1 MLTLVPTPIGNLS
14 DISKRAI
21 QALDEADVIF
31 CEDTRVTKKLL
42 NLLQIEYSN
51 KTFYSMHSH
60 NESEII
66 SKIDISTFDKNV
78 VYVSDAGMPGI
89 SDPGSKLIQF
99 VQKNNIKYDVIPGAN
114 AVLTALVASGF
125 EGEFT
130 FFGFLPHKGSDREK
144 KLKEIINHDKIAII
158 YESPHRIEKLLK
170 ELTKLHQ
177 TFIKDEI
184 QNVELKNTKGEWTF
198 FGFLAHK
205 GQQREKKLKK
215 IINHDK
221 IAIIYE
227 SPHRIEKLLNE
238 LKKEIPKRIV
248 FFAKELTKIHQTF
261 IKDEVK
267 NITLNNTKGEWVVV
281 IEKTTKNDVLTL
293 SYEDI
298 LSLKLH
304 PKEKAKL
311 LSQIS
316 TKSTKEIYNELI
328 NL

>member
-21 QALDEADVIF
+21 EALNEADIVF

-42 NLLQIEYSN
+42 SLLQIDLN
-51 KTFYSMHSH
+51 KTFIAMHSH
-60 NESEII
+60 NENEII
-66 SKIDISTFDKNV
+66 SKIDVSIFDKNV

-99 VQKNNIKYDVIPGAN
+99 AQENNIKYDVIPGAN
-114 AVLTALVASGF
+114 ALLTAFVASGF

-130 FFGFLPHKGSDREK
+130 FFGFLPHKGKDREK
-144 KLKEIINHDKIAII
+144 KLNNVINHDKIAIL
-158 YESPHRIEKLLK
+158 YESPHRIEKLL
-170 ELTKLHQ
+170 
-177 TFIKDEI
+177 
-184 QNVELKNTKGEWTF
+184 
-198 FGFLAHK
+198 
-205 GQQREKKLKK
+205 
-215 IINHDK
+215 
-221 IAIIYE
+221 
-227 SPHRIEKLLNE
+227 SE
-238 LKKEIPKRIV
+238 LKKEIPNRIV
-248 FFAKELTKIHQTF
+248 FFAKELTKMYQTF

-267 NITLNNTKGEWVVV
+267 NINLNNTKGEWVV
-281 IEKTTKNDVLTL
+281 IIDKTEKNDVLTFT
-293 SYEDI
+293 YDDI
-298 LSLKLH
+298 LALKLH

>member
-1 MLTLVPTPIGNLS
+1 LLTLVPTPIGNLS

-21 QALDEADVIF
+21 DALDEADIIF

-60 NESEII
+60 NENEII
-66 SKIDISTFDKNV
+66 SKIDMNIFDKNV

-89 SDPGSKLIQF
+89 SDPGSKLIQYA
-99 VQKNNIKYDVIPGAN
+99 QENNIKYDVLPGAN

-130 FFGFLPHKGSDREK
+130 FFGFLAHKGSEREK
-144 KLKEIINHDKIAII
+144 KLKEVISHDKIAII

-170 ELTKLHQ
+170 ELKQ
-177 TFIKDEI
+177 
-184 QNVELKNTKGEWTF
+184 
-198 FGFLAHK
+198 
-205 GQQREKKLKK
+205 
-215 IINHDK
+215 
-221 IAIIYE
+221 
-227 SPHRIEKLLNE
+227 
-238 LKKEIPKRIV
+238 EIPERCV

-267 NITLNNTKGEWVVV
+267 NIELKNTKGEWVVV
-281 IEKTTKNDVLTL
+281 IDKTQKNDTLTL
-293 SYEDI
+293 SYDDI
-298 LSLKLH
+298 LTLKLH

>member
-1 MLTLVPTPIGNLS
+1 LLILVPTPIGNLS

-21 QALDEADVIF
+21 EALNEADVIF

-66 SKIDISTFDKNV
+66 SKLDLSIFDKNV

-99 VQKNNIKYDVIPGAN
+99 AQQNNIKYDVIPGAN

-130 FFGFLPHKGSDREK
+130 FFGFLPHKGNERDK
-144 KLKEIINHDKIAII
+144 KLKEVINHDKIAII
-158 YESPHRIEKLLK
+158 YESPHRIDKLLK
-170 ELTKLHQ
+170 
-177 TFIKDEI
+177 
-184 QNVELKNTKGEWTF
+184 
-198 FGFLAHK
+198 
-205 GQQREKKLKK
+205 
-215 IINHDK
+215 
-221 IAIIYE
+221 
-227 SPHRIEKLLNE
+227 E
-238 LKKEIPKRIV
+238 LKKEIPERTV
-248 FFAKELTKIHQTF
+248 FFAKELTKMYQTF
-261 IKDEVK
+261 IKDKVK
-267 NITLNNTKGEWVVV
+267 NIELKNNKGEWVVV
-281 IEKTTKNDVLTL
+281 IDKTQKNDILTL
-293 SYEDI
+293 SYDDI
-298 LSLKLH
+298 LTLKLH

-311 LSQIS
+311 LSKIS